1 VDRVEHLQTEAYK
14 TRVLIEVAAYPYADR
29 MRNIK
34 ARIKVIAQMAAT
46 YLVIEPHRVSIDFR
60 EVDFD
65 CWTTGSKD

>member
-34 ARIKVIAQMAAT
+34 ARIKVIAQMAAI
-46 YLVIEPHRVSIDFR
+46 YLGIEPDRVSIDFR

-65 CWTTGSKD
+65 CWTTGGKY